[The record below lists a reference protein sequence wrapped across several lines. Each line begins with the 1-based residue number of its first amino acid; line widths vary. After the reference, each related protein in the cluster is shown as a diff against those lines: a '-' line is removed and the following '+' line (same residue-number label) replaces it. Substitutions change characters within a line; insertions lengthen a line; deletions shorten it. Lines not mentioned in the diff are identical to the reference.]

1 MLNTAPIAAA
11 APLPGLVSPQVQTPP
26 QGDGG
31 PPFATALDQA
41 AAHQRAASVD
51 AEADSGAQ
59 AEAAADGTT
68 AAVPGHARPKPTTTT
83 GSARH
88 GAMRNA
94 VGRDLLSPPT
104 EALHKTSAQAA
115 AADDKRVPDDG
126 PPTSELGGQ
135 ALLDLA
141 AWVSGLPLQRAP
153 ASDNAASA
161 TPKDHAAER
170 GGKTLALC
178 ADASP
183 QPAAS
188 VRDAIWRS
196 TPNPRRPAR
205 RTSLRAWPRRPASTR
220 PARPDAPPSPAP
232 PRRRWPT
239 WPTWPPPAA
248 SCSPATR
255 GYTWPSDGCASPS
268 AMRAAATSCSRGDA
282 VGQRLAAGRTQS
294 ARNRITL
301 PDRAEGG
308 AGHERVC
315 IEPGFAAQRA
325 GARRHRTC
333 AAEAQPGRDGP
344 DRGAHPPR
352 RHAGPGRLQRGPC
365 GHAASLAGRRTGT
378 GQRAARNGLTLT
390 GGGVFE
396 QPREPRGEARRDC
409 RTAALRQ
416 ARRHATAR
424 ARTPACHACRAPAAW
439 SISTPDP
446 PSAARAG
453 ADSGETAV
461 FVPLFAP
468 S

>member
-68 AAVPGHARPKPTTTT
+68 AAVPGHARPKPTTIA

-94 VGRDLLSPPT
+94 VARDLLSPPT

-161 TPKDHAAER
+161 TPKDNAAER

-188 VRDAIWRS
+188 VRDAILAIDAEPS
-196 TPNPRRPAR
+196 KPGTAHLAAGLATPPGLDPTGEDRRAAVASATPAALAHLAAAGGELQSGAEGLHLALAR
-205 RTSLRAWPRRPASTR
+205 LRQPVGHEGSSDIPA
-220 PARPDAPPSPAP
+220 AAAPPSASAWPLAG
-232 PRRRWPT
+232 PRAHET
-239 WPTWPPPAA
+239 
-248 SCSPATR
+248 
-255 GYTWPSDGCASPS
+255 ASPFQTELKAALGTSEFASNLGSQLSVLVRDGIEHAQLKLNPAEMGPIEVRIRLDGTQAQVDFS
-268 AMRAAATSCSRGDA
+268 AAHALTRQALQDA
-282 VGQRLAAGRTQS
+282 VPALAS
-294 ARNRITL
+294 AL
-301 PDRAEGG
+301 LD
-308 AGHERVC
+308 
-315 IEPGFAAQRA
+315 
-325 GARRHRTC
+325 
-333 AAEAQPGRDGP
+333 
-344 DRGAHPPR
+344 
-352 RHAGPGRLQRGPC
+352 
-365 GHAASLAGRRTGT
+365 
-378 GQRAARNGLTLT
+378 NGLTLT

-396 QPREPRGEARRDC
+396 QPREPRGEARRDLPNGS
-409 RTAALRQ
+409 TATGTTTREGAGPDTSLPRQ
-416 ARRHATAR
+416 PR
-424 ARTPACHACRAPAAW
+424 ARGVVDLYA
-439 SISTPDP
+439 
-446 PSAARAG
+446 
-453 ADSGETAV
+453 
-461 FVPLFAP
+461 
-468 S
+468 